1 MAKQDKPLK
10 ISKEDLLLI
19 ERRIRREEWVESL
32 AYDGRLA
39 PKVFKDRKKEKNRR
53 RCREKIQWDE

>member
-1 MAKQDKPLK
+1 MAKQKELK
-10 ISKEDLLLI
+10 VSKEDLLRI
-19 ERRIRREEWVESL
+19 ERQIRREEYIEEG

>member
-1 MAKQDKPLK
+1 MPKKDKPLK

-32 AYDGRLA
+32 AYDGRLS
-39 PKVFKDRKKEKNRR
+39 PKVFKDRKKEKSRK
-53 RCREKIQWDE
+53 RCREKIRWND